1 MGNQLPRI
9 YSDSLGT
16 EIYDVLGTAIRD
28 GGPTEGDIPFFERL
42 AVESGG
48 PVLEIGCGT
57 GRVAGAL
64 AAAGFD
70 VVGIDRS
77 APMLRLA
84 EERRASL
91 PPDVAAR
98 LTFVQGDM
106 TTLHLGRQFPLIVAP
121 SRVFQFALTSDDQ
134 RAALGAFRA
143 HLPPDGR
150 LVLDLFDP
158 SLEYVVPGAIF
169 PPRSGELVH
178 PKTDNRVVWEI
189 AGREPDPA
197 TQLVISDCAA
207 RDRTVR
213 RGPARRDRAID
224 PALDDAQRYAF
235 PLRAHRV
242 RGRGGLRRF
251 PGRTAGLWPR
261 AGGSS
266 SRPDGVRSRPRTY
279 GGIDARRLCRA
290 RDDGRRDGR
299 ECGAGRVGGHGLELD
314 ARACRRGRDL
324 GVSMADS
331 PSAVAAASEIVITI
345 VSDTPDVEAV
355 LFGADGVA
363 DGAAAGSLVVDMSTI
378 SPSATREVLAA
389 AAAAELAMLDAPVS
403 GGSEGAKKG
412 TLSIFVGGEAADLE
426 RARPSSRASG
436 RRSPTSVRS
445 APDRRSKPL
454 TRSSSPAPISASPR
468 AWSSR

>member
-134 RAALGAFRA
+134 RAALGAFKA

-178 PKTDNRVVWEI
+178 PKTGNRVVWEI
-189 AGREPDPA
+189 AGREPDPGH
-197 TQLVISDCAA
+197 QLVISDWAA
-207 RDRTVR
+207 REI
-213 RGPARRDRAID
+213 GPSGEVLRDETER
-224 PALDDAQRYAF
+224 LT
-235 PLRAHRV
+235 LRWTTRSEMRLLFELTGFEVVADY
-242 RGRGGLRRF
+242 GDFQGG
-251 PGRTAGLWPR
+251 P
-261 AGGSS
+261 
-266 SRPDGVRSRPRTY
+266 PDY
-279 GGIDARRLCRA
+279 
-290 RDDGRRDGR
+290 GR
-299 ECGAGRVGGHGLELD
+299 EQVWVLE
-314 ARACRRGRDL
+314 
-324 GVSMADS
+324 
-331 PSAVAAASEIVITI
+331 
-345 VSDTPDVEAV
+345 
-355 LFGADGVA
+355 
-363 DGAAAGSLVVDMSTI
+363 
-378 SPSATREVLAA
+378 
-389 AAAAELAMLDAPVS
+389 
-403 GGSEGAKKG
+403 
-412 TLSIFVGGEAADLE
+412 
-426 RARPSSRASG
+426 
-436 RRSPTSVRS
+436 PT
-445 APDRRSKPL
+445 
-454 TRSSSPAPISASPR
+454 
-468 AWSSR
+468 